1 MSHKILVQKFS
12 DENIRARVINQ
23 EWDDAFS
30 LIYVPLFLLQIID
43 IVIITNEIL
52 KCFVLLYAYLYNV
65 NILKVD
71 ASRTLEDI

>member
-30 LIYVPLFLLQIID
+30 LIYVPLFFFT
-43 IVIITNEIL
+43 TNYRYCNNYYEIL
-52 KCFVLLYAYLYNV
+52 KCFVFYL
-65 NILKVD
+65 
-71 ASRTLEDI
+71 

>member
-30 LIYVPLFLLQIID
+30 LIYVPLFFYYKL
-43 IVIITNEIL
+43 
-52 KCFVLLYAYLYNV
+52 
-65 NILKVD
+65 
-71 ASRTLEDI
+71 

>member
-30 LIYVPLFLLQIID
+30 LIYVPLFFLLQIID
-43 IVIITNEIL
+43 IVIITM
-52 KCFVLLYAYLYNV
+52 KF
-65 NILKVD
+65 
-71 ASRTLEDI
+71 

>member
-12 DENIRARVINQ
+12 DENICARVIIQ

-43 IVIITNEIL
+43 IVIITM
-52 KCFVLLYAYLYNV
+52 KF
-65 NILKVD
+65 
-71 ASRTLEDI
+71 